1 MSGKPIDPRE
11 VVAAAADAIIVTNA
25 QGEIVVWNPAAT
37 RIFGFDEAEAMGK
50 SLDLIIPERLRKR
63 HWDGYDV
70 TMRTGVTKY
79 GTELLK
85 VPAVD
90 KQGRTLSIAFTVALL
105 HEGGSTSPTAIM
117 AIIRDETAR
126 FAEERALRKRIT
138 ELEAA
143 QKLTASS

>member
-1 MSGKPIDPRE
+1 MPTKPIDPHD

-37 RIFGFDEAEAMGK
+37 RIFGFAQAEALGM

-70 TMRTGVTKY
+70 TLRTGVTKY

-90 KQGRTLSIAFTVALL
+90 KHGRTLSIAFTVALL
-105 HEGGSTSPTAIM
+105 HEGGSAAPTAIM

-126 FAEERALRKRIT
+126 FAEERALRRRIT

-143 QKLTASS
+143 QKSTTG